1 MTVRDIVIYPDPRL
15 RQPTQNVF
23 LAASA
28 QTQQL
33 VVDLI
38 DTMYKYEGIGIAA
51 PQIGVPANVF
61 IVDLGAM
68 AATDFVYFNC
78 PKRQDLK
85 KPLAFINPSSVL
97 ETSNAQTREEGC
109 LSFPGIVLKV
119 TRGSNVTIRAFDDDG
134 NDFELGARGL
144 LARCILHEYDHITGK
159 LFVDYVSHLKRQMVA
174 KKLSQ
179 R

>member
-23 LAASA
+23 LAVSA

-38 DTMYKYEGIGIAA
+38 DTMYKYDGIGIAA

-68 AATDFVYFNC
+68 ISTDFEYFNC
-78 PKRQDLK
+78 PKRLDLK
-85 KPLAFINPSSVL
+85 KPLAFINPSHVE
-97 ETSNAQTREEGC
+97 ETTDARTREEGC
-109 LSFPGIVLKV
+109 LSFPGIVLNV
-119 TRGSNVTIRAFDDDG
+119 ARGSKVTIRATNEDG
-134 NDFELGARGL
+134 DDFEMAARGL
-144 LARCILHEYDHITGK
+144 LARCILHENDHITGK
-159 LFVDYVSHLKRQMVA
+159 LFVDYVSHLKRQMVT

-179 R
+179 H